1 VPCTFACLIANKQI
15 LVTMTAL
22 FLQAPRAVDAAYA
35 LPGLGMESLPLTEED
50 QGSIAQMYDMLAAD
64 GGDASAYGQGQLPL
78 NGLGSAPMQV
88 LPRLA

>member
-1 VPCTFACLIANKQI
+1 MPCTFACLIANNQRS
-15 LVTMTAL
+15 VTVTAL
-22 FLQAPRAVDAAYA
+22 FLQAPEAVDAYA
-35 LPGLGMESLPLTEED
+35 VPDLGMESSPATEAD